1 MRTKKDLL
9 LALASAPSVRVT
21 MVGGLA
27 MEDWPDTCA
36 KLTAL
41 GWVQHGDDSMRSGA
55 PNGSSQYINTPKMK
69 RVRLGVFG
77 SKNARYWFTEAG
89 GEPSFGQVPDLKVVG
104 DALELTMFNG
114 AVLRYEVAV

>member
-9 LALASAPSVRVT
+9 LALTTAPSVRVT

-27 MEDWPDTCA
+27 LDDWPDTCA

-41 GWVQHGDDSMRSGA
+41 GWVQHGDTIGNPANSQFMMR
-55 PNGSSQYINTPKMK
+55 PKIK
-69 RVRLGVFG
+69 RVRFGKFG
-77 SKNARYWFTEAG
+77 SKNARYWFTETG
-89 GEPSFGQVPDLKVVG
+89 GEPSFGQVPGLKVVG

>member
-21 MVGGLA
+21 MVGGMA
-27 MEDWPDTCA
+27 IEDWSSTCA
-36 KLTAL
+36 KLSAV

-55 PNGSSQYINTPKMK
+55 PNGSSQYINKPKIK
-69 RVRLGVFG
+69 RVRTGKFS

-89 GEPSFGQVPDLKVVG
+89 GDPSFVHVPDLKVIG
-104 DALELTMFNG
+104 DGLELTMFNG
-114 AVLRYEVAV
+114 AVLRYEVAA

>member
-9 LALASAPSVRVT
+9 LALTTAPSVRVT

-27 MEDWPDTCA
+27 VEDWPDVCA
-36 KLTAL
+36 WAKE
-41 GWVQHGDDSMRSGA
+41 
-55 PNGSSQYINTPKMK
+55 NGYLELPERLERLAGPGKIEVIKKPKMK
-69 RVRLGVFG
+69 RVRLGAFG

-114 AVLRYEVAV
+114 AVLRYEVAA